1 MLKGRRV
8 FMSYSIGIDFGTSSG
23 RVFLINAS
31 TGEIVTQYVKPYTH
45 GTIEKSLNGVEL
57 PREFALQ
64 NANDYLEVIN
74 EGIPAMLADVAISPK
89 EIVGIGIDFTSSTV
103 MFVDETLEPVHNLAQ
118 FQNNPHAYVKLWKHH
133 GAQAEADQLFTT
145 ALAEKNRWLGYYGFN
160 VSSEWMIPKIL
171 EVNNK
176 APEVMAATSYIM
188 EAGDWIVNKLTG
200 RNIRSNCGLGFKSF
214 WEEEEGFHYDLFD
227 KVDGELSEIVRTKV
241 DAPIVKIGETAGR
254 LSADMAEQLGL
265 DPETQVSPFIIDAHA
280 SLLGI
285 GSQQDKEM
293 TMVMGT
299 STCHLMLNEK
309 QHQVPGISGS
319 VKGAIIP
326 ELFAYEAGQSAVG
339 DLFEYVA
346 KQAPKSYVDEAENRN
361 MTVFELMNEKIK
373 HQIPGESGLIAL
385 DWHNGNRSVL
395 SDSNLTGCI
404 FGLTLQTKHEDI
416 YRAYLEA
423 TAFGTKMIMQ
433 QYQDWHM
440 EVEKVF
446 ACGGI
451 PKKNAVMMDIYANV
465 LNKKLIVMDSEY
477 APAIGAAIL
486 GAVSGGA
493 HNSINDAVDA
503 MKEPI
508 LYEINPEAEKVQRY
522 ETLFKAYKA
531 LHDIHGYKKANIMKD
546 IQSLRVE
553 G

>member
-1 MLKGRRV
+1 
-8 FMSYSIGIDFGTSSG
+8 MSYSIGIDYGTASG
-23 RVFLINAS
+23 RVFLINTTNGQVVS
-31 TGEIVTQYVKPYTH
+31 KFVKPYTH
-45 GTIEKSLNGVEL
+45 GVIEGELNGL
-57 PREFALQ
+57 KIPHTYALQ
-64 NANDYLEVIN
+64 NSNDYLEIME
-74 EGIPAMLADVAISPK
+74 EGISYIVRESKIDPVN
-89 EIVGIGIDFTSSTV
+89 IVGIGIDFTSSTII
-103 MFVDETLEPVHNLAQ
+103 FTDENLNPVHNLKQ
-118 FQNNPHAYVKLWKHH
+118 FKNNPHAYVKLWKHH
-133 GAQAEADQLFTT
+133 GAYKE
-145 ALAEKNRWLGYYGFN
+145 AEKLYQTAIENNNKWLGHYGYN
-160 VSSEWMIPKIL
+160 VSSEWMIPKIM
-171 EVNNK
+171 EVMNR
-176 APEVMAATSYIM
+176 APEIMEKTAYIM
-188 EAGDWIVNKLTG
+188 EAGDWIVNKLT
-200 RNIRSNCGLGFKSF
+200 NKNVRSNCGLGFKAF
-214 WEEEEGFHYDLFD
+214 WEEETGFHYDLFD
-227 KVDGELSEIVRTKV
+227 KVDPKLSKV
-241 DAPIVKIGETAGR
+241 IQDKVSAPVVNIGE
-254 LSADMAEQLGL
+254 
-265 DPETQVSPFIIDAHA
+265 
-280 SLLGI
+280 
-285 GSQQDKEM
+285 
-293 TMVMGT
+293 
-299 STCHLMLNEK
+299 
-309 QHQVPGISGS
+309 
-319 VKGAIIP
+319 
-326 ELFAYEAGQSAVG
+326 AVG

-346 KQAPKSYVDEAENRN
+346 KQAPKSYVDEAANRN

-373 HQIPGESGLIAL
+373 HQMPGESGLIAL

-451 PKKNAVMMDIYANV
+451 PKKNAVMMDIYTNV

>member
-1 MLKGRRV
+1 
-8 FMSYSIGIDFGTSSG
+8 MSYSIGIDFGTGSG
-23 RVFLINAS
+23 RVFLINTAS
-31 TGEIVTQYVKPYTH
+31 GAIVSQFVKQYTH
-45 GTIEKSLNGVEL
+45 GTIEKSLNGVKL
-57 PREFALQ
+57 PRDFALQ
-64 NANDYLEVIN
+64 NANDYLEVIK
-74 EGIPAMLADVAISPK
+74 EGIPAMLAEVDISPK

-103 MFVDETLEPVHNLAQ
+103 MFVDEALEPVHNLTQ

-227 KVDGELSEIVRTKV
+227 NVDVDLSDIVRTKV
-241 DAPIVKIGETAGR
+241 DAPIVKIGETAGS
-254 LSADMAEQLGL
+254 LSTDMAEQLGL

-299 STCHLMLNEK
+299 STCHLMLNK
-309 QHQVPGISGS
+309 TQHKVPGISGS

-326 ELFAYEAGQSAVG
+326 GIYAYEAGQSAVG

-346 KQAPKSYVDEAENRN
+346 KQAPAAYVEEATQQGVSIFDVLNQKAEQ
-361 MTVFELMNEKIK
+361 LY
-373 HQIPGESGLIAL
+373 PGESGLIAL

-395 SDSNLTGCI
+395 SDSQLTGCL
-404 FGLTLQTKHEDI
+404 FGLTLKTTHAEI
-416 YRAYLEA
+416 YRAYMEA

-433 QYQDWHM
+433 QYEGWQM
-440 EVEKVF
+440 TVNRVF

-451 PKKNAVMMDIYANV
+451 PKKNALLMDIYANV
-465 LNKKLIVMDSEY
+465 LNKKITVIDSEY

-486 GAVSGGA
+486 GAISGHA
-493 HNSINDAVDA
+493 HASFDSAIQA
-503 MKEPI
+503 MKEPV
-508 LYEINPEAEKVQRY
+508 LYEVEPDPAKVERY
-522 ETLFKAYKA
+522 QTLFEAYNE
-531 LHDIHGYKKANIMKD
+531 LHDIHGYKKARIMREVS
-546 IQSLRVE
+546 QLAGRPTPE
-553 G
+553 